1 MPLAKGVCY
10 MSDQPKR
17 PVETARE
24 WFRYAKGDLLV
35 AEQAF
40 QDEVPAYHTICFLCQ
55 GAAEKFLTG
64 YLIAQG
70 WTLEKTHDIV
80 RLLGLCV
87 QYDAGWGDLAMAGV
101 ALNEYIVAGR
111 YPGDLVM
118 EDIGRLEAEEAL
130 NAARSIATYARR
142 LVTGNSR

>member
-1 MPLAKGVCY
+1 M
-10 MSDQPKR
+10 
-17 PVETARE
+17 
-24 WFRYAKGDLLV
+24 
-35 AEQAF
+35 
-40 QDEVPAYHTICFLCQ
+40 
-55 GAAEKFLTG
+55 
-64 YLIAQG
+64 IAQG

-87 QYDAGWGDLAMAGV
+87 QYDAAWGDLAMDGV
-101 ALNEYIVAGR
+101 ALNEYIVVGR

-142 LVTGNSR
+142 LATGASR